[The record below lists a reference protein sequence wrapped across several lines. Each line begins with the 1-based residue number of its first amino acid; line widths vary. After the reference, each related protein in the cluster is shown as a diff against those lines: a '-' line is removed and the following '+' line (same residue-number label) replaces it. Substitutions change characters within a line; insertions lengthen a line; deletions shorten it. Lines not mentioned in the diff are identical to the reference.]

1 MLMLLFLR
9 IGWVA
14 FLRVP
19 GQRQAVLYGS
29 YTIPDTII
37 QEWIERRNQV
47 GMVELFG
54 AVAALETLAPR
65 IKNTNVLLLVD
76 AEAAQGALVKGYSP
90 LDDYGDLLA
99 VFWEVALEHELSKN
113 VDRVPTD
120 ANIADAPSRAR
131 FDGLE
136 QRGAEWVTTSPST
149 RLSSRTAFWSSIS
162 ATTSP
167 STSS

>member
-1 MLMLLFLR
+1 MCLGRGSSLTRGLAPSPTTIFTDGSSPDPRFPHDVDAHVPR

-54 AVAALETLAPR
+54 AVAALETLALR

-90 LDDYGDLLA
+90 LDDHGDLLA
-99 VFWEVALEHELSKN
+99 VFWEVALEHELSIY

-120 ANIADAPSRAR
+120 A
-131 FDGLE
+131 
-136 QRGAEWVTTSPST
+136 QT
-149 RLSSRTAFWSSIS
+149 
-162 ATTSP
+162 
-167 STSS
+167 